1 MVKLI
6 FAVLILS
13 QTLDHAAIGVED
25 VGQISA
31 TVTNWGILSTTPMF
45 VTPSLHWPR
54 NAPFVHQYCY
64 GLHLIV
70 AKDGDVLTVA
80 NPLVH
85 FSTDWEPEENF
96 NPGNRSAIGI
106 PWLSASDDSS
116 TWPGG
121 MWPGPYRVN
130 PSTGDTVYGEF
141 TSDRDIYASYN
152 DGGRFGIRIEQL
164 TYGYGRYYA
173 EDILFYRIF
182 IENTGDST
190 LHNLHVGLFVAFR
203 VDFDFEDILY
213 FEDLWQPYGQND
225 FLYYQDADGEPLS
238 PWESVGLMGVGVLR
252 TPDSLGITDFHWF
265 TRTFS
270 PVDDSVYW
278 AVITS
283 DTTFSL
289 ARNYFHGSNYRIDDT
304 PPDSAAAYNAIL
316 AAGPFD
322 LSPGERK
329 EFAIFVT
336 AGNDTSEL
344 FSNARTAFKMNQ
356 FEFQGPSAP
365 PPPNLRY
372 VVLKDR
378 IRLYWEASPSETTP
392 DPFTGELDFEG
403 YKVYRSEDG
412 GLTWGKPIT
421 DENGN
426 VVNYVPLAIFDRIDG
441 IKGVDPAWPYQS
453 LGGDFGVKYV
463 YDDTTVIPGHT
474 YYYTVTAYDK
484 GNQNPDSLAPSL
496 ESRRGA
502 NMVRVKF
509 FARPA
514 GYVPG
519 NLEIRS
525 VGAPTT
531 GEVNAQIVDPDS
543 IEEDTFL
550 LRCSEDSVFF
560 GHKSDTFLSDT
571 IFAGEI
577 PDTGNLLQSPLING
591 FRLVITNSPEGFME
605 TGWSNPEV
613 GFDWFVEDRGRG
625 EALHTGYGDAFFVVD
640 STGSNAMVL
649 RPNSFRNDLPFVQ
662 VDTSYWIPIRG
673 YAVFGSDTVE
683 ADTIYVVDPVYL
695 GGIASPPRVSD
706 TGWSLIPG
714 GNAWVEDPHY
724 RNLLP
729 DQIGLVSRHGNDSLR
744 VFVRTLNPPDAT
756 PPQEGDTFYIK
767 LYKPLRSGVA
777 FEIVAHSAS
786 ITPIDDPLANVTV
799 YPNPLV
805 VRAGFGSEI
814 HFRNLPPVATI
825 RIYTVTGE
833 PVAVIRHN
841 GGGEAV
847 WNLKNRSGMDVSY
860 GLYFYVIETPDG
872 RKKKG
877 KFGIVR

>member
-6 FAVLILS
+6 LPLLLLS
-13 QTLDHAAIGVED
+13 QTLDHAGIGVED
-25 VGQISA
+25 VGQIST

-45 VTPSLHWPR
+45 VTPSLHWPAG
-54 NAPFVHQYCY
+54 APFVHQYCY

-96 NPGNRSAIGI
+96 NEGNRSAVGI
-106 PWLSASDDSS
+106 PWLSTSDDST
-116 TWPGG
+116 TWPGEV
-121 MWPGPYRVN
+121 WPGPYRVN
-130 PSTGDTVYGEF
+130 PITGDTVYGEF

-152 DGGRFGIRIEQL
+152 DGGKFGIRIEQL

-173 EDILFYRIF
+173 DDILFYRIF
-182 IENTGDST
+182 LENRSDTT
-190 LHNLHVGLFVAFR
+190 LHDLYVGLFVAFR
-203 VDFDFEDILY
+203 VDFDFEDLLY
-213 FEDLWQPYGQND
+213 FEDLQEPAGQGD
-225 FLYYQDADGEPLS
+225 FLYYTDADGVPLP
-238 PWESVGLMGVGVLR
+238 PWESVGMMGIGVVR

-283 DTTFSL
+283 DTSFSGS
-289 ARNYFHGSNYRIDDT
+289 RHYFHGSNFRIDDT

-316 AAGPFD
+316 SSGPFD
-322 LSPGERK
+322 LEPGEKK

-336 AGNDTSEL
+336 AGSDTSEL
-344 FSNARTAFKMNQ
+344 FANARTAFKINR
-356 FEFQGPSAP
+356 FEFQGPTAP
-365 PPPNLRY
+365 PPPVLRY

-378 IRLYWEASPSETTP
+378 IRLYWGASPSETTP
-392 DPFTGELDFEG
+392 DPFTGEYDFEG

-412 GLTWGKPIT
+412 GVTWGKPIT

-426 VVNYVPLAIFDRIDG
+426 VVNYAPLAIFDRIDG

-453 LGGDFGVKYV
+453 LGGDFGVRYV
-463 YDDTTVIPGHT
+463 YDDTSVVPGHT
-474 YYYTVTAYDK
+474 YYYTVTAYDR

-502 NMVRVKF
+502 NRVKVSF
-509 FARPA
+509 FARPS

-519 NLEIRS
+519 S
-525 VGAPTT
+525 VELINIGDPTT
-531 GEVNAQIVDPDS
+531 AEVSVEIIDPDS
-543 IEEDTFL
+543 IKGDTFL
-550 LRCSEDSVFF
+550 LECSTDSIFF
-560 GHKSDTFLSDT
+560 GHEDTGSLEDT
-571 IFAGEI
+571 VWKVEI
-577 PDTGNLLQSPLING
+577 PDTVPVESPLIDG
-591 FRLVITNSPEGFME
+591 FKIRISNSREGFME
-605 TGWSNPEV
+605 TGWSNPDV

-625 EALHTGYGDAFFVVD
+625 EAFHAGYGDAIFVVD
-640 STGSNAMVL
+640 SSGSFAKVL
-649 RPNSFRNDLPFVQ
+649 RPNSFRNDLPFVE
-662 VDTSYWIPIRG
+662 VDTTYWIPIKG
-673 YAVFGSDTVE
+673 FAIFGNDTVQ
-683 ADTIYVVDPVYL
+683 ADTLYVVDPIYL

-714 GNAWVEDPHY
+714 GTSWVEDPRY

-729 DQIGLVSRHGNDSLR
+729 DQLGLSARHGDDSLI
-744 VFVRTLNPPDAT
+744 VFVRTLNPPDSS
-756 PPQEGDTFYIK
+756 PPEEGDTFYIK

-777 FEIVAHSAS
+777 IQLVSHPSYVARV
-786 ITPIDDPLANVTV
+786 DDPLVSVTV

-805 VRAGFGSEI
+805 VRAGFGEEV
-814 HFRNLPPVATI
+814 HFRNLPPVAVI

-847 WNLKNRSGMDVSY
+847 WDLKNRSGMDVSY
-860 GLYFYVIETPDG
+860 GLYFYLIETPDG
-872 RKKKG
+872 KKRKG